1 MESRANLL
9 SEGTCSV
16 CPKVGEVLPTVE
28 RHEEIH
34 DDISIPRGAR
44 AGHFGKDKVSK
55 REIGSEGLGAGAKR
69 KRRRRDSAA
78 VLNEEAKRFIGE
90 DPIGTKDETYIT
102 ILWKRVFAELKA
114 M

>member
-16 CPKVGEVLPTVE
+16 CPKVGEVVPTVE
-28 RHEEIH
+28 RQEEIH

-44 AGHFGKDKVSK
+44 AGNFGKDKVSK

-69 KRRRRDSAA
+69 KRRRHDSAA
-78 VLNEEAKRFIGE
+78 LLNEEAKRFIGE
-90 DPIGTKDETYIT
+90 GSIGTKDETYVT

>member
-1 MESRANLL
+1 MNLL
-9 SEGTCSV
+9 LEGTCSV
-16 CPKVGEVLPTVE
+16 CSKAGEVLPTVE

>member
-1 MESRANLL
+1 M
-9 SEGTCSV
+9 
-16 CPKVGEVLPTVE
+16 
-28 RHEEIH
+28 
-34 DDISIPRGAR
+34 
-44 AGHFGKDKVSK
+44 SK